1 MKKKNKE
8 YKVPSRFQPFF
19 AILKVPLKLIFKSK
33 VINEHAP
40 IPERAILISNHSA
53 KSGPASIEVS
63 LNHFNVKWGA
73 HEMLGSFK
81 ERYKYLRNVLY
92 MQKLGKGKFYAT
104 VKGFLEACFSKMA
117 YKGMKFIPTYTDIRF
132 SKTIKMSMKVLEA
145 NASICIFPEDS
156 NEGYF
161 DVLTYAFP
169 GFVVLAEQYEKK
181 HGEDVP
187 IVPMYYHKK
196 SRTIIVGEAFY
207 QSKLH
212 AEGLDREQ
220 IAEYGK
226 NRINEIFFN
235 NFASEEEKAK
245 YLAPKEAENQTDSTA
260 NSNPEVAE

>member
-1 MKKKNKE
+1 MTQKAKE

-19 AILKVPLKLIFKSK
+19 AIFKVPLKIIFKSK
-33 VINEHAP
+33 VINEHGK
-40 IPERAILISNHSA
+40 IPDRAILISNHSA

-81 ERYKYLRNVLY
+81 ERYRYLRDVLY
-92 MQKLGKGKFYAT
+92 MQKLGRGKAYST

-117 YKGMKFIPTYTDIRF
+117 YKGLKFIPTYTDIRF
-132 SKTIKMSMKVLEA
+132 TKTIKMSLKVLEA

-161 DVLTYAFP
+161 DVITYAHP
-169 GFVVLAEQYEKK
+169 GFVMLAEQYERK
-181 HGEDVP
+181 HGEDLP

-196 SRTIIVGEAFY
+196 SRKIIVGEAFY
-207 QSKLH
+207 QSKLR
-212 AEGLDREQ
+212 EQGLDREQ

-226 NRINEIFFN
+226 DRINEIFFN
-235 NFASEEEKAK
+235 NFATEEEKAK
-245 YLAPKEAENQTDSTA
+245 HLSSADTQA
-260 NSNPEVAE
+260 

>member
-1 MKKKNKE
+1 MKKAKE
-8 YKVPSRFQPFF
+8 YKVPSRSQPIFS
-19 AILKVPLKLIFKSK
+19 IVKIPLKLIFKSK
-33 VINEHAP
+33 VINEHGS
-40 IPERAILISNHSA
+40 IPDRAILISNHSA

-63 LNHFNVKWGA
+63 LDHFNVKWGA

-92 MQKLGKGKFYAT
+92 MQKLGKGKFYSI
-104 VKGFLEACFSKMA
+104 VKGFFEACFSKML

-132 SKTIKMSMKVLEA
+132 SKTIKMSLKVLEA

-156 NEGYF
+156 NKGYF
-161 DVLTYAFP
+161 DVLTHAFP

-187 IVPMYYHKK
+187 IVPMYYHKR

-207 QSKLH
+207 QSKLR
-212 AEGLDREQ
+212 AQGLSRED

-226 NRINEIFFN
+226 DRINDIYFK
-235 NFASEEEKAK
+235 NFANEEK
-245 YLAPKEAENQTDSTA
+245 
-260 NSNPEVAE
+260 

>member
-8 YKVPSRFQPFF
+8 YKVPSRRQPIF
-19 AILKVPLKLIFKSK
+19 AIFKPIFKLFLGSK
-33 VINEHAP
+33 VINEQGE
-40 IPERAILISNHSA
+40 IPKRAILISNHSA
-53 KSGPASIEVS
+53 KSGPMSIEVS

-73 HEMLGSFK
+73 HEMLEGFK
-81 ERYKYLRNVLY
+81 QRYLYLRNVLY
-92 MQKLGKGKFYAT
+92 MQKLGKGKVYST
-104 VKGFLEACFSKMA
+104 IKGFFEACFSKMV

-145 NASICIFPEDS
+145 DASICIFPEDS

-161 DVLTYAFP
+161 DVLTHAFP

-196 SRTIIVGEAFY
+196 SRKIIVGEAFY
-207 QSKLH
+207 QSKLRE
-212 AEGLDREQ
+212 EGLSREQ

-226 NRINEIFFN
+226 DKINEIYFN
-235 NFASEEEKAK
+235 NFAKAEDK
-245 YLAPKEAENQTDSTA
+245 K
-260 NSNPEVAE
+260 